1 MESIQKLTHIEH
13 ILKRPDSYVG
23 PIEIGT
29 EKFWVLDG
37 EKKTFEKKNI
47 RYSPALLKIFDEI
60 LVNAIDRHALH
71 PKLVTSISV
80 AIDRETGS
88 VTIENNGPLGGI
100 GVRMHEKEGLWNPE
114 LTFGHLLTSTN
125 YDDSQKRIVGGRNG
139 YGAKLTNIYST
150 LFSICIKDH
159 ETKRVY
165 TQTWSDNMTTCE
177 APKIKKHSGATSSVS
192 IAFVPDWKR
201 FGVSEMD
208 AATYAI
214 FEKRVWDAN
223 ICTGSNCKVKLN
235 GDVLS
240 KQTFDAYAKMHDG
253 VENICTV
260 STDRWSVCIGP
271 SENGMEHVSFVNGI
285 CTTRGGSHVDY
296 IASHVAAGIIE
307 EMAKKIK
314 LKPQQV
320 KNTFTLFVR
329 ATLENP
335 TFSSQVKSECTS
347 RSQDFGSVFDPPKNF
362 IKNVL
367 KTGIQDELLALSK
380 FKEMKAL
387 KKSDGTRK
395 SKITGIP
402 KLDDANRA
410 GTAQSGKCTLIITE
424 GDSAKTLAVAGLSVV
439 GRDYYGVFPLRG
451 KCKNV
456 RDVSVAQLTSNQ
468 EFNDLKKIL
477 GLQQGKVYEDVSELR
492 YGRLMIMTDADNDG
506 SHIKGLILNMIHYF
520 WPSLLTLNFVVSMVT
535 PIIKATKGPETVSF
549 YTDAAFRTWYG
560 DGKPGWKIKY
570 YKGLGTS
577 TSAEAR
583 DYFKKIQDLTV
594 TFDRDT
600 MTDDSIVLAFD
611 KTKADARKTWLLSN
625 TVMDTKDREIPY
637 GHVRSLSISDFIHK
651 DLIHFSLADLK
662 RSIAH
667 VADGLKPSQR
677 KVLFSCFQK
686 NLKDEMKVA
695 QLAAYVAEKS
705 SYHHGEVSLADTIVK
720 MANDYVGSNNINLLV
735 PCGQFGC
742 VDPSTDILMWDAT
755 IKKARDVE
763 VGDVLVGDDG
773 LPRTVSKTIVG
784 TDTMYTVR
792 NGNMDDYVVNSHHIL
807 TCYLSGH
814 KSIFWKESSKSWK
827 MMYHKDGT
835 FTEKTISTRFLSR
848 EEAYN
853 DMMELSKTIPD
864 SPLFDID
871 LQVYLRLPGYI
882 KHHIKGVLN
891 ENVIEWEPQ
900 EVDIDPYILGSWL
913 GDGSSD
919 CHAISSIDGEIVKE
933 WVRWLDTIGCEL
945 VHCRNSNNHESA
957 CYYIRRRGSSASP
970 AIGDPSHSKNMCLG
984 CQTSHHDTG
993 ACDWIL
999 EHKRNTS
1006 FACEGVN
1013 RDGKKS
1019 VNLNPFKELMKKIG
1033 FFKNKNHLPKKYI
1046 FNSRENRLKLLAGMI
1061 DTDGS
1066 VKKNNGKAYAYRI
1079 HQDENRK
1086 DMLEGF
1092 RLVAGSL
1099 GFRAKISRQTG
1110 TMLELSITGRNL
1122 HTIPVKLERKK
1133 ILAHASRNP
1142 TIHRIHVEPLGE
1154 GDFCGWHIDS
1164 NERFLLGDF
1173 TVTHNTRLMGGKDAS
1188 QTRYIFT
1195 KLSKETRHIFD
1206 PRDDAILNY
1215 LDDDGRSIEPDFY
1228 VPTLPM
1234 VLVNGTEGIGT
1245 GFSCYV
1251 PPFNPED
1258 IKENIGRCLDGETLV
1273 DMKPWFRGFKGRVYR
1288 DDAGLWVTDGL
1299 WVVGSDITVS
1309 ELPPGRWTQEYK
1321 EYLDT
1326 LVEKKTIEGYT
1337 NNSTTEEV
1345 HFVITGYAGKDLVKD
1360 LRLRRTFHVS
1370 NMHLFHPTRG
1380 IHKYASPEEILR
1392 DFVELRLEHYEK
1404 RKAYLIDVLE
1414 KRAELCKHK
1423 STFVSMVIEGTLVVF
1438 KRKKQDLEDQMRTL
1452 FPLVDG
1458 SFDYLLHTK
1467 TVEYTE
1473 ERVAS
1478 LLKDAHQ
1485 AKEDLERMRHT
1496 DHVDMWRMDIKNI

>member
-100 GVRMHEKEGLWNPE
+100 GVLMHEKEGLWNPE

-735 PCGQFGC
+735 PCGQFG
-742 VDPSTDILMWDAT
+742 
-755 IKKARDVE
+755 
-763 VGDVLVGDDG
+763 
-773 LPRTVSKTIVG
+773 
-784 TDTMYTVR
+784 
-792 NGNMDDYVVNSHHIL
+792 
-807 TCYLSGH
+807 
-814 KSIFWKESSKSWK
+814 
-827 MMYHKDGT
+827 
-835 FTEKTISTRFLSR
+835 SR
-848 EEAYN
+848 
-853 DMMELSKTIPD
+853 LH
-864 SPLFDID
+864 
-871 LQVYLRLPGYI
+871 G
-882 KHHIKGVLN
+882 
-891 ENVIEWEPQ
+891 
-900 EVDIDPYILGSWL
+900 
-913 GDGSSD
+913 
-919 CHAISSIDGEIVKE
+919 
-933 WVRWLDTIGCEL
+933 
-945 VHCRNSNNHESA
+945 
-957 CYYIRRRGSSASP
+957 
-970 AIGDPSHSKNMCLG
+970 
-984 CQTSHHDTG
+984 
-993 ACDWIL
+993 
-999 EHKRNTS
+999 
-1006 FACEGVN
+1006 
-1013 RDGKKS
+1013 
-1019 VNLNPFKELMKKIG
+1019 
-1033 FFKNKNHLPKKYI
+1033 
-1046 FNSRENRLKLLAGMI
+1046 
-1061 DTDGS
+1061 
-1066 VKKNNGKAYAYRI
+1066 
-1079 HQDENRK
+1079 
-1086 DMLEGF
+1086 
-1092 RLVAGSL
+1092 
-1099 GFRAKISRQTG
+1099 
-1110 TMLELSITGRNL
+1110 GR
-1122 HTIPVKLERKK
+1122 
-1133 ILAHASRNP
+1133 
-1142 TIHRIHVEPLGE
+1142 
-1154 GDFCGWHIDS
+1154 
-1164 NERFLLGDF
+1164 
-1173 TVTHNTRLMGGKDAS
+1173 DAS